1 MKWFI
6 AQEMF
11 LTRFGVYSAFGL
23 VALLLW
29 WVIYQSLLARDYS
42 LREAIFGRNPNAAVA
57 LDFLG
62 GILAT
67 GVLFFHLLRHPTS
80 REFWPNAWT
89 VAWSTAAFLV
99 LLAVLRLML
108 GGLLRI
114 WFGNAKDAQGDYVSL
129 NNEVFKQRNFATG
142 IFSTALYLI
151 LVAGMLQI
159 ELRYSYKFQL
169 AGVFNM
175 LGIWLLGLL
184 TVLLH
189 SFLFL
194 GYGMRNH
201 ILHECFHDN
210 NPAAASSLLGLTGG
224 FLLLTNHVLDKF
236 RPGIH
241 IFNTQEIWMS
251 VGMMLLLVLVVRSV
265 FQLIVYGF
273 TRISMRHELV
283 VRDNV
288 AWGLLDGG
296 LILVLCLILISFL

>member
-1 MKWFI
+1 MKWFF

-11 LTRFGVYSAFGL
+11 FTRFAVYSAFGL

-29 WVIYQSLLARDYS
+29 WVIYQKLLARRYS
-42 LREAIFGRNPNAAVA
+42 LWDAIFGENPNAAVA

-62 GILAT
+62 GMLAS
-67 GVLFFHLLRHPTS
+67 GILFFFLLRHPTS
-80 REFWPNAWT
+80 REFWTNAGNL
-89 VAWSTAAFLV
+89 AWSIAGLLV
-99 LLAVLRLML
+99 MLAVLRLFL
-108 GGLLRI
+108 EGLLRV
-114 WFGNAKDAQGDYVSL
+114 WFREARDAQGDYVTL
-129 NNEVFKQRNFATG
+129 NNELFKQRNFATG

-175 LGIWLLGLL
+175 LGVWLLGGL
-184 TVLLH
+184 TVVLH

-224 FLLLTNHVLDKF
+224 LLLVNHVLDKF

-241 IFNTQEIWMS
+241 IFNTKEMWMS
-251 VGMMLLLVLVVRSV
+251 VGLMLLLVLIVRGV
-265 FQLIVYGF
+265 FQLIVYGAAKLSL
-273 TRISMRHELV
+273 RSELV

-296 LILVLCLILISFL
+296 LILLLCLILISFM